1 MMPHFKKIE
10 AGHIEADVLW
20 QDMTCVPANSF
31 NVGRSSPQESL
42 GRATY
47 VLIRSVKTNK
57 ELLLE
62 RVTEPRRYAPGT
74 RLGGHSEKEWF

>member
-20 QDMTCVPANSF
+20 QDMTRVPANSF

-47 VLIRSVKTNK
+47 VLMRSVKTNK

>member
-1 MMPHFKKIE
+1 MMPHFKESE
-10 AGHIEADVLW
+10 AGHIEADVLL

-31 NVGRSSPQESL
+31 YRWREALRRSPSESDL
-42 GRATY
+42 CFDAC
-47 VLIRSVKTNK
+47 VKTNK

>member
-1 MMPHFKKIE
+1 M
-10 AGHIEADVLW
+10 
-20 QDMTCVPANSF
+20 
-31 NVGRSSPQESL
+31 
-42 GRATY
+42 
-47 VLIRSVKTNK
+47 RSVKTKK

>member
-1 MMPHFKKIE
+1 MMPHFKESE
-10 AGHIEADVLW
+10 AGHIEADVLL

-31 NVGRSSPQESL
+31 YCWREALRESL

-47 VLIRSVKTNK
+47 VLMRSVKTNK